1 MKDTFVYTRS
11 EPYLQGRLET
21 FTLLDLRLTQPL
33 CQGRLSLYAG
43 VDNLLDEDWT
53 LNYGF
58 PQQGRIIY
66 GGAELRF

>member
-1 MKDTFVYTRS
+1 VDFK
-11 EPYLQGRLET
+11 
-21 FTLLDLRLTQPL
+21 LTQPL
-33 CQGRLSLYAG
+33 WEGRLNLYAG

-58 PQQGRIIY
+58 PQAGRTIY